1 MAPSAGSRL
10 EGVVVEGAGGGEEGV
25 EEATCAAVPG
35 VPIAKSG
42 RPHSIPRAHGSLVG
56 GIGGLASV
64 ATEAWGAGQR

>member
-1 MAPSAGSRL
+1 MV
-10 EGVVVEGAGGGEEGV
+10 EGVGGGEEGV
-25 EEATCAAVPG
+25 KEATCAAVPG

-64 ATEAWGAGQR
+64 AIEAWVAGQR